1 MAQSNKA
8 SLKRG
13 KPSYFMSVLGVT
25 LVLFLLGVLGWL
37 GINSKKLMQQLKES
51 VEVQVYL
58 KDNASEVARKAL
70 QDSISAMPMVKAVR
84 YTDKEGA

>member
-1 MAQSNKA
+1 MAQTGKA

-37 GINSKKLMQQLKES
+37 GINAKKLMQYYKES
-51 VEVQVYL
+51 IEVQVYL
-58 KDNASEVARKAL
+58 
-70 QDSISAMPMVKAVR
+70 
-84 YTDKEGA
+84 